1 MQVFLIGLMGA
12 GKTTVGKLLATRLGC
27 DWLDSDKVL
36 EQRCGVSVREIF
48 ELEGE
53 ASFRDR
59 EQKILDE
66 LTLQPN
72 LVLSTGGG
80 IVLREANRDALASRG
95 TVVYLEADPHELWLR
110 TRHDKSRP
118 ILQGADARQKL
129 FDLHALRHPL
139 YQSVAHITVL
149 TGRPG
154 VRDVVERVY
163 QALVQPQGAQQNTE
177 QVAMQHSLQDIAL
190 NALQAPALS
199 QDLQNEL
206 RSTQSSS
213 LSP

>member
-66 LTLQPN
+66 LTQQPN

-80 IVLREANRDALASRG
+80 IVLREANRAALNSRG
-95 TVVYLEADPHELWLR
+95 TVIYLDADPHELWLR

-118 ILQGADARQKL
+118 ILQGSDARQKL
-129 FDLHALRHPL
+129 FDLHAIRHPL
-139 YQSVAHITVL
+139 YQATAHRTVV

-154 VRDVVERVY
+154 VREVVERVY
-163 QALVQPQGAQQNTE
+163 QAVLDAQPLFIPTQPNGAP
-177 QVAMQHSLQDIAL
+177 I
-190 NALQAPALS
+190 PAVDAVL
-199 QDLQNEL
+199 
-206 RSTQSSS
+206 TAV
-213 LSP
+213 

>member
-12 GKTTVGKLLATRLGC
+12 GKTTVGKLLAARLGC
-27 DWLDSDKVL
+27 DWLDSDRVL
-36 EQRCGVSVREIF
+36 ESRCGVSVREIF

-59 EQKILDE
+59 EQRIVEE
-66 LTLQPN
+66 LTQQPN

-80 IVLREANRDALASRG
+80 IVLREANRQVLHARG
-95 TVVYLEADPHELWLR
+95 IVIYLDTDPHELWLR

-118 ILQGADARQKL
+118 ILQGPDARQKL

-139 YQSVAHITVL
+139 YQATAHATIV

-163 QALVQPQGAQQNTE
+163 QAVLDVKSGGLADAPGQPKHQ
-177 QVAMQHSLQDIAL
+177 
-190 NALQAPALS
+190 
-199 QDLQNEL
+199 
-206 RSTQSSS
+206 
-213 LSP
+213 

>member
-12 GKTTVGKLLATRLGC
+12 GKTTVGKLLAARLGY

-53 ASFRDR
+53 SSFRDR
-59 EQKILDE
+59 EERILDE
-66 LTLQPN
+66 LTQRPN

-80 IVLREANRDALASRG
+80 IVLRESNRAALNARG
-95 TVVYLEADPHELWLR
+95 FTVYLDGDPHELWMR

-129 FDLHALRHPL
+129 FDLHALRHSL
-139 YQSVAHITVL
+139 YLATAHMTVL

-154 VRDVVERVY
+154 VREVVERVY
-163 QALVQPQGAQQNTE
+163 QAALGEHNKHSVLPANAAQARPAGMPTSS
-177 QVAMQHSLQDIAL
+177 ADTSLQ
-190 NALQAPALS
+190 
-199 QDLQNEL
+199 
-206 RSTQSSS
+206 TH
-213 LSP
+213 

>member
-12 GKTTVGKLLATRLGC
+12 GKTTVGKLLASRLGC
-27 DWLDSDKVL
+27 DWLDSDKVI

-59 EQKILDE
+59 EERVLDE
-66 LTLQPN
+66 LTRQPH

-80 IVLREANRDALASRG
+80 IVLREANRHALRTRG

-139 YQSVAHITVL
+139 YQATAHATVV

-154 VRDVVERVY
+154 VREVVERVH
-163 QALVQPQGAQQNTE
+163 QAV
-177 QVAMQHSLQDIAL
+177 SAL
-190 NALQAPALS
+190 NPNHLAHTTPPAHTPCTLS
-199 QDLQNEL
+199 
-206 RSTQSSS
+206 TF
-213 LSP
+213 P

>member
-1 MQVFLIGLMGA
+1 MQIFLIGLMGA

-53 ASFRDR
+53 SSFRDR
-59 EQKILDE
+59 EQRLLDE
-66 LTLQPN
+66 LTQMPN

-80 IVLREANRDALASRG
+80 IVLREANRQALSSRG
-95 TVVYLEADPHELWLR
+95 TTVYLEADPHELWLR

-118 ILQGADARQKL
+118 ILQGADPRQKMM
-129 FDLHALRHPL
+129 DLHAVRHPL
-139 YQSVAHITVL
+139 YTATAHHTVV

-154 VRDVVERVY
+154 VREVVERVY
-163 QALVQPQGAQQNTE
+163 QAVTQGQDTQGLSLENQTQNH
-177 QVAMQHSLQDIAL
+177 AI
-190 NALQAPALS
+190 NP
-199 QDLQNEL
+199 
-206 RSTQSSS
+206 
-213 LSP
+213 

>member
-66 LTLQPN
+66 LTQQPN

-80 IVLREANRDALASRG
+80 IVLREANRVALNSRG
-95 TVVYLEADPHELWLR
+95 TVIYLDADPHELWLR

-118 ILQGADARQKL
+118 ILQGSDARQKL
-129 FDLHALRHPL
+129 FDLHAIRHPL
-139 YQSVAHITVL
+139 YEATAHKRVV

-154 VRDVVERVY
+154 VREVVERVY
-163 QALVQPQGAQQNTE
+163 QAVLDAQQISTP
-177 QVAMQHSLQDIAL
+177 HSSDVVEPVLDGATT
-190 NALQAPALS
+190 S
-199 QDLQNEL
+199 V
-206 RSTQSSS
+206 
-213 LSP
+213 

>member
-12 GKTTVGKLLATRLGC
+12 GKTTVGKLLASRLGC
-27 DWLDSDKVL
+27 DWLDSDKVI

-59 EQKILDE
+59 EERVLDE
-66 LTLQPN
+66 LTRQPH

-80 IVLREANRDALASRG
+80 IVLREANRLALRTRG

-139 YQSVAHITVL
+139 YQATAHATVV

-154 VRDVVERVY
+154 VREVVERVH
-163 QALVQPQGAQQNTE
+163 QAV
-177 QVAMQHSLQDIAL
+177 SAL
-190 NALQAPALS
+190 NPNHLAHTTPPAHTPCTLS
-199 QDLQNEL
+199 
-206 RSTQSSS
+206 TF
-213 LSP
+213 P

>member
-53 ASFRDR
+53 SSFRDR
-59 EQKILDE
+59 EQRILDE
-66 LTLQPN
+66 LTQQPK

-80 IVLREANRDALASRG
+80 IVLRQANRQALRTRG
-95 TVVYLEADPHELWLR
+95 TVVYLDADPHELWLR

-129 FDLHALRHPL
+129 FDLHAIRHPL
-139 YQSVAHITVL
+139 YQATAHATVV

-154 VRDVVERVY
+154 VREVVERVY
-163 QALVQPQGAQQNTE
+163 QAVMDVQDPIRSGSENV
-177 QVAMQHSLQDIAL
+177 VATADVA
-190 NALQAPALS
+190 A
-199 QDLQNEL
+199 
-206 RSTQSSS
+206 ST
-213 LSP
+213 LAMAKP